1 MRCELNLLLE
11 SSSYLHSVHPERR
24 TRLGVGVWEFDI
36 QIEKRDEGK
45 TGAGDVWIVDAKLA
59 RGGKGL
65 VEKTT
70 SLPGN
75 K

>member
-1 MRCELNLLLE
+1 LNPRVTCTQFILK
-11 SSSYLHSVHPERR
+11 ERR
-24 TRLGVGVWEFDI
+24 GLGVGVWEFDI

-45 TGAGDVWIVDAKLA
+45 TGAGDAWIVDEKLA
-59 RGGKGL
+59 SGGKGL